1 MNISKHDKN
10 LVSLLMIAEVLT
22 KSITDECEKL
32 LETAP
37 PDKVQDYM
45 VIMHDVEPLHKTLI
59 ALNDELSDEVH
70 KVLGEAE
77 TDLLVDSVLSIC
89 VLLEE
94 QSPKQINKVLK
105 AAGIRSADIVESFF
119 NNPKKVLDKNT
130 DAINIESNKQE
141 VSK

>member
-1 MNISKHDKN
+1 MNLSKHDKN
-10 LVSLLMIAEVLT
+10 IVSLLMIAEVLT
-22 KSITDECEKL
+22 KSIIDECDKL
-32 LETAP
+32 LESAP

-45 VIMHDVEPLHKTLI
+45 VILHDVEPLHKSLI
-59 ALNDELSDEVH
+59 ALNDEISDDVH

-119 NNPKKVLDKNT
+119 KEPKKVLDKNT
-130 DAINIESNKQE
+130 DSINIESNKQE
-141 VSK
+141 VS

>member
-22 KSITDECEKL
+22 KSILTECEKL

-45 VIMHDVEPLHKTLI
+45 VIMHEVEPLHKRLI
-59 ALNDELSDEVH
+59 ALNDELSDHVH

-119 NNPKKVLDKNT
+119 QRTEKNLDKNPQQ
-130 DAINIESNKQE
+130 IILEP
-141 VSK
+141 

>member
-22 KSITDECEKL
+22 KSILDECDKL

-37 PDKVQDYM
+37 PDKVQNYM
-45 VIMHDVEPLHKTLI
+45 VILHDVEPLHKALI

-94 QSPKQINKVLK
+94 QSPKQINKMLK

-119 NNPKKVLDKNT
+119 QRTEK
-130 DAINIESNKQE
+130 S
-141 VSK
+141 S